1 MGGYNER
8 DELCFI
14 FVISFMSLGAKP
26 EQIESEAGVEVN
38 ERETLW
44 AHHAVTEATSKMAI
58 LLSHR
63 RGPVD

>member
-26 EQIESEAGVEVN
+26 EQIESEAGDEVN
-38 ERETLW
+38 ERETL
-44 AHHAVTEATSKMAI
+44 
-58 LLSHR
+58 
-63 RGPVD
+63 